1 MTARFS
7 RQELQRIKN
16 NLTTKIEHTKKKN
29 TQKEILKI
37 NPKKVPGK
45 KIKFN
50 LKKKKKQKK
59 NQTR

>member
-16 NLTTKIEHTKKKN
+16 NLTTKIEHKKKH

-37 NPKKVPGK
+37 NPKKVPGQ

-50 LKKKKKQKK
+50 LKKKKQKK